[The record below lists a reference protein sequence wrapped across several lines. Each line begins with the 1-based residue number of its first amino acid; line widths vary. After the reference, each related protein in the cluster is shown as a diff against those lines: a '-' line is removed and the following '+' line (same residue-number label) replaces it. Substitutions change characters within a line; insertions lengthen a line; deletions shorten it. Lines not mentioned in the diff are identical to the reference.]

1 MELVIQGRSLR
12 DLVTLEGIWMF
23 ERRSISV
30 LKIVHRLLGSDS
42 SSD

>member
-30 LKIVHRLLGSDS
+30 LRIVHRLLESDS